1 MRKKV
6 GKWLLLSEA
15 EEFLG
20 ISRSTIENRI
30 KNEQIPSHIL
40 YGRRFVWVF
49 LEDPI
54 IQELR
59 EIRRELTYLRSAVSG
74 APPKQRMSRP
84 TVRQERALPTRRN
97 PTSDEWRSNLNER
110 ISQVGIP
117 ALAKT
122 LNVTPTSIY
131 RWRGNTRAPSPEV
144 IARLEE
150 MGSTVTGEGRS
161 TPLE

>member
-1 MRKKV
+1 MGKKV

-59 EIRRELTYLRSAVSG
+59 EIRRELAYLRSAVTVAS
-74 APPKQRMSRP
+74 PKQRTIRP
-84 TVRQERALPTRRN
+84 VVRQKRELPTRRN
-97 PTSDEWRSNLNER
+97 PTADDWRSRLNER
-110 ISQVGIP
+110 ISQVGIR
-117 ALAKT
+117 AVAGE
-122 LNVTPTSIY
+122 LNVTTRSIQ
-131 RWRGNTRAPSPEV
+131 RWRKNTREPSAAV

-150 MGSTVTGEGRS
+150 MGSSVTGEGMS
-161 TPLE
+161 ASPG